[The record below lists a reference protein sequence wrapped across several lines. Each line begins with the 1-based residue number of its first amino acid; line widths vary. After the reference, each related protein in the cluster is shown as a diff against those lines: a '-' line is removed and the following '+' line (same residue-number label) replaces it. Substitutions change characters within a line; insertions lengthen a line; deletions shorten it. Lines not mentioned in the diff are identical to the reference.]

1 MVMAMHYT
9 APRSVNE
16 MLQALSRPGEGA
28 KIIAGGTDLI
38 VQMRAGTLRPTLIV
52 DLKYLPLT
60 DIREDST
67 SVTVGAR
74 VTHTQL
80 ADSEVIRRHFPAL
93 AAACRLVG
101 GPATRN
107 RGTLGGN
114 VMNASPAAD
123 ALPPLAI
130 YDAHMT
136 IASRGGSRNVSFQD
150 FFVGYRRTAVS
161 TQEFLQEIRLVK
173 PGRPSASEFIKQ
185 GLRRALHIATVNVAA
200 RIDVDQ
206 TGVVHTAR
214 IALGSVA
221 PVIVRARA
229 AEELLLGKRLTMD
242 TIDAAARC
250 VIDAASPISDLR
262 ASGAYRRATLAV
274 LARRALTNVCTQLGE
289 SVHV

>member
-1 MVMAMHYT
+1 MHYT
-9 APRSVNE
+9 APQSVNE
-16 MLQALSRPGEGA
+16 MFHALSQAGESA

-52 DLKYLPLT
+52 DLKHLPLA

-114 VMNASPAAD
+114 IMNASPAAD

-130 YDAHMT
+130 YDAHMV
-136 IASRGGSRNVSFQD
+136 IASRTENRSVSFQD
-150 FFVGYRRTAVS
+150 FFVGYRRTAVPPH
-161 TQEFLQEIRLVK
+161 EFLQEVRLVK
-173 PGRPSASEFIKQ
+173 PSALSASEFIKQ

-200 RIDVDQ
+200 RVDVD
-206 TGVVHTAR
+206 TAGVVCAAR

-229 AEELLLGKRLTMD
+229 AEEFLLAKRLTPD
-242 TIDAAARC
+242 TIDAAARR

-262 ASGAYRRATLAV
+262 ASGAYRKATLAV
-274 LARRALTNVCTQLGE
+274 LARRALTSICTQLGE
-289 SVHV
+289 SAHV